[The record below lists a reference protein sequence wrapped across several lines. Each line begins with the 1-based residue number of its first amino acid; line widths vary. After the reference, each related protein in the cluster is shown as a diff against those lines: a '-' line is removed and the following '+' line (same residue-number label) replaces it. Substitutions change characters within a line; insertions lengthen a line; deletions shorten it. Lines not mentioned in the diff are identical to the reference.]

1 MDEGAR
7 LVDQIDCAGGI
18 NGGPGPRVSIYPAKI
33 VHISDGH
40 GTDAVSRSGDGPQ
53 IVDRSVIE
61 QQAISRSR
69 YRRAGLNVDY
79 VARIKDGAIAVGVRG
94 GIGDRARAVDDRAVD
109 RPGRIA
115 RRLCSL
121 DR

>member
-79 VARIKDGAIAVGVRG
+79 AARINNGATAVGVRG
-94 GIGDRARAVDDRAVD
+94 GVGEPGRGGCARALEPPRGGGA
-109 RPGRIA
+109 
-115 RRLCSL
+115 
-121 DR
+121 